1 MSGTTWLEFLAR
13 VIPVGAVL
21 VRTNA
26 GWWRE
31 AGEGT
36 TQAVHAA
43 ALHSL
48 DDPYIQ
54 EWTTATACEPG
65 DAVRYDAAGELFE
78 PPASGSL
85 LDLMAKRIASLEAER
100 AQIWNAARRVPSA
113 PASSVVDV
121 IWDLRCEISVAKET
135 LAPFCPEADPS
146 RCGLEDVVDLLVGDV
161 LEGLGD
167 EPWAAARRI
176 SALESE
182 AATLR
187 AILASVPAPEDEP

>member
-54 EWTTATACEPG
+54 EWTTATAYEPG
-65 DAVRYDAAGELFE
+65 DAVRHAAGGELYE
-78 PPASGSL
+78 PPAAGSL
-85 LDLMAKRIASLEAER
+85 LDLMAKRIASLE
-100 AQIWNAARRVPSA
+100 
-113 PASSVVDV
+113 D
-121 IWDLRCEISVAKET
+121 
-135 LAPFCPEADPS
+135 
-146 RCGLEDVVDLLVGDV
+146 
-161 LEGLGD
+161 
-167 EPWAAARRI
+167 
-176 SALESE
+176 E